1 MEPEELFELKDPRE
15 FALKSYVFLLSRAR
29 EVGEENK
36 SYVVNAINTISAF
49 SYNPAM
55 VKNAVNNVLLRLE
68 RKRTIQLL
76 CGNPFKSPDPG
87 LLKGNILI
95 GYVVDSNASAALSFR
110 NINENLGIWGRAGS
124 GKTNLS
130 QLIILQLIR
139 AGIPV
144 RTYDYKDEYRD
155 LLGHIQDMLVLNPKY
170 DKFNPLE
177 PVGDPKDWLQFLADT
192 LQQDFNLKP
201 ETKFMWLNYADE
213 LYKRYDVYDKGRVYP
228 SMHNL
233 KEFLIEEA
241 SQKSTS
247 ASKRGKIYTCLEIIN
262 SLLTSIGDMLECNSG
277 YAEEVLSNFSLVS
290 YEMSNLNSNL
300 QSWLTKLR
308 LKHLYQKCFSGT
320 ERNRLKIVGIFE
332 EAKMLFSEGLFKSS
346 TSVDYIKQLITQ
358 ARSSG
363 FGAIITDQNKNELAD
378 FVLNNLSCQICFN
391 LGSPKEIRATGY
403 SLGCNDE
410 QIKQIHYLK
419 IPNAIMSISGHSPF
433 MVRIPK
439 SPISRHICD
448 DELKELIQPRLANLT
463 CFSSRKIVKP
473 RIQLTQG
480 DLQTAPKK
488 TLSGFLKEIRDFL
501 SQIKEHGELNVSEI
515 YSSLTL
521 SGRKGDKLKRQLMAN
536 NLIQEET
543 VHTGK
548 RKRPSKRL
556 KVTEKGDR
564 LFQWI
569 EKKVKEA

>member
-1 MEPEELFELKDPRE
+1 MEPEELFELKDPRD
-15 FALKSYVFLLSRAR
+15 FALRSYVFLLSRAR

-36 SYVVNAINTISAF
+36 SYVRNAINTISAF
-49 SYNPAM
+49 SYNPVM

-68 RKRTIQLL
+68 RRRAIQLL
-76 CGNPFKSPDPG
+76 SGNPFMPPDPG

-95 GYVVDSNASAALSFR
+95 GYVVGSNAPAALSFR
-110 NINENLGIWGRAGS
+110 HINENLGIWGRAGS
-124 GKTNLS
+124 GKTNLC
-130 QLIILQLIR
+130 QLLILQLVR

-155 LLGHIQDMLVLNPKY
+155 LLGHIQHMLVLNPKC
-170 DKFNPLE
+170 DRFNPLE
-177 PVGDPKDWLQFLADT
+177 PVGDPKEWLQFLADT
-192 LQQDFNLKP
+192 LQQDFKLKP

-213 LYKRYDVYDKGRVYP
+213 LYKRYDVYDKGGVYP

-241 SQKSTS
+241 GQKSTS

-262 SLLTSIGDMLECNSG
+262 SLLTSIGEMLDCNSG
-277 YAEEVLSNFSLVS
+277 YTEEALSNFSLVS
-290 YEMSNLNSNL
+290 YEMSNLNFNI

-308 LKHLYQKCFSGT
+308 LKHLYQKCFSGK

-332 EAKMLFSEGLFKSS
+332 EAKMLFSEGLHKSS

-391 LGSPKEIRATGY
+391 LGSPKEIRSTGY

-419 IPNAIMSISGHSPF
+419 IPNAIMSISGHAPF

-439 SPISRHICD
+439 SPVSRHICD
-448 DELKELIQPRLANLT
+448 DELKGLIQPRLANLT
-463 CFSSRKIVKP
+463 CLSSRIIVKP
-473 RIQLTQG
+473 RIQLGQG
-480 DLQTAPKK
+480 DLHPVQRK
-488 TLSGFLKEIRDFL
+488 TLSGFLREIRDFL
-501 SQIKEHGELNVSEI
+501 SKVRDQGELNVSQI
-515 YSSLTL
+515 YSSLNL
-521 SGRKGDKLKRQLMAN
+521 SGRRGDKLKRQVLAN
-536 NLIQEET
+536 GLIQEET

-548 RKRPSKRL
+548 RKRPSKTL
-556 KVTEKGDR
+556 KVTEKGER
-564 LFQWI
+564 LLQWI
-569 EKKVKEA
+569 EKKVREA